1 MGACAMTKLF
11 QSNHDAVVLGVLTA
25 DGDQPRK
32 LASLADLVRH
42 MICCEGLFD
51 LPFAVAA
58 AKVLD
63 KLATADPL
71 PGLYLTKRPGY
82 ATPVAADLLVCRG
95 REAKKANVGEVRGRS
110 NWVTDLGHS
119 HEAAPRHKLV
129 LKPEVFARAERR
141 GVPGLLD
148 ELREAWRII
157 PRSRGGLEKVWL
169 NPARVAMDY
178 DVAKEMFG
186 LVDASPGDQ
195 STQAALPLAI
205 VGAAIAPASAGLAD
219 LQLHDAKRLGAP
231 LNLVAIASTLPVR
244 NAQARKEM
252 EAKARAEFKRAKDPG
267 DIWRA
272 QHYAELRR
280 QFNVLTAKGSGR
292 LGAKPAHDLLSEI
305 WGIASGSVKTYL
317 TKAGPQPPAA
327 DSWETV

>member
-25 DGDQPRK
+25 AGDPPRK

-42 MICCEGLFD
+42 MICCEGLAD
-51 LPFAVAA
+51 LPFPSAA
-58 AKVLD
+58 ARVLD
-63 KLATADPL
+63 KLAIANPL
-71 PGLYLTKRPGY
+71 PGLYLTDPAAFACAITPETLLRAGRVGRDAGTTRQINTGWS
-82 ATPVAADLLVCRG
+82 ATSWGADKSQYRDV
-95 REAKKANVGEVRGRS
+95 KF
-110 NWVTDLGHS
+110 
-119 HEAAPRHKLV
+119 PKLS
-129 LKPEVFARAERR
+129 AIAERR

-148 ELREAWRII
+148 ELREAWCIKARCVTDLDNG
-157 PRSRGGLEKVWL
+157 R
-169 NPARVAMDY
+169 PARVAMAY

-195 STQAALPLAI
+195 STQAVLPLAI

-252 EAKARAEFKRAKDPG
+252 EAKARAEFKRAKDPD
-267 DIWRA
+267 DIWLA
-272 QHYAELRR
+272 KHYAELLR

-305 WGIASGSVKTYL
+305 WGIASASVKTYL
-317 TKAGPQPPAA
+317 TKARAQTPAA